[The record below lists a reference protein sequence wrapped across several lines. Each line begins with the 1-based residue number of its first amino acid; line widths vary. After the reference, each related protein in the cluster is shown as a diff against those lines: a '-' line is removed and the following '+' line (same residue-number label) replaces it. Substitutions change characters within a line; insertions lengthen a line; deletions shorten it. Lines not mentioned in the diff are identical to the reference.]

1 MSADVWGDERRGW
14 ERLRPGST
22 PLVFSGSVL
31 TLYTCRM
38 LGLVGWD
45 VGFLWFSIDVLSW
58 KHMETAGRFASKP
71 GCHSTFVRCMP
82 STRQGRK
89 AFVVHGGC
97 PGFCVSDLSYLEGRQ
112 SCACWPTFD
121 EYNASKRPTFYV
133 CLLLFSSQICLK
145 PFASSSSASLL
156 LEGASPLPKFVF
168 TSSLAVFGETYVEA
182 GIPVGSGG
190 MSLCA

>member
-1 MSADVWGDERRGW
+1 
-14 ERLRPGST
+14 
-22 PLVFSGSVL
+22 
-31 TLYTCRM
+31 M

-58 KHMETAGRFASKP
+58 RQLAGLRVNLDA
-71 GCHSTFVRCMP
+71 
-82 STRQGRK
+82 TRHLLDACRTRGK

-97 PGFCVSDLSYLEGRQ
+97 PGFCVSDISYLEGKQ
-112 SCACWPTFD
+112 SCACWP
-121 EYNASKRPTFYV
+121 KRPTFYV

-145 PFASSSSASLL
+145 AFASSSSASLL
-156 LEGASPLPKFVF
+156 LEGGSPLPKFVF

-190 MSLCA
+190 MSLCT

>member
-22 PLVFSGSVL
+22 RLVFSGSVL
-31 TLYTCRM
+31 TLYTVDVGSCRM
-38 LGLVGWD
+38 GC
-45 VGFLWFSIDVLSW
+45 WFSMVFYWCSV
-58 KHMETAGRFASKP
+58 METAGRFASKP

-82 STRQGRK
+82 NTRQGVCR
-89 AFVVHGGC
+89 ARW
-97 PGFCVSDLSYLEGRQ
+97 LSRILCFRYILSWGQAVLRML
-112 SCACWPTFD
+112 AYFWY

-145 PFASSSSASLL
+145 AFASSSSASLL
-156 LEGASPLPKFVF
+156 LEGGSPLPKFVF

-190 MSLCA
+190 MSLCT